1 MRKNL
6 LSIGEVAK
14 LKKVSVKA
22 LRYYESIGLF
32 SPVHVDPSSGYRYY
46 APSQL
51 FDLDVITTCSE
62 LDIPLKSLLD
72 YTDERGMLNMDTLLE
87 TGRDLARKRIRQA
100 EDSLMRIDTFLEEAS
115 LQDRYNAKSAP
126 YERTVGEWNVIAA
139 PWKERTFNV
148 RSYVELMTAL
158 YADANEKG
166 ACPLYFQGLSISA
179 PSSDEGTAK
188 PHAYAYIRI
197 ARTPEAPLNEGFTLM
212 TMSPRTCTGRRI
224 KANNLEGYM
233 TAFKETLEQAP
244 GYYLLT
250 EVWDKEVSKQ
260 SYVLEALKAKKPFLA

>member
-32 SPVHVDPSSGYRYY
+32 SPVDVDPSSGYRYY
-46 APSQL
+46 APGQL
-51 FDLDVITTCSE
+51 FDLDVIITCSE
-62 LDIPLKSLLD
+62 LDIPLKSLLN
-72 YTDERGMLNMDTLLE
+72 YTDERGMLNMDT
-87 TGRDLARKRIRQA
+87 
-100 EDSLMRIDTFLEEAS
+100 LMRIDTFLEEAS
-115 LQDRYNAKSAP
+115 LQDRYSAKSAP
-126 YERTVGEWNVIAA
+126 YERTVGEWSVIAA

-148 RSYVELMTAL
+148 RSYVELMAAL
-158 YADANEKG
+158 YVDANEKG

-179 PSSDEGTAK
+179 PSSGEDSVDS
-188 PHAYAYIRI
+188 HAYAYIRI
-197 ARTPEAPLNEGFTLM
+197 ARAPEAPLREGFTLM
-212 TMSPRTCTGRRI
+212 SISPRTCTGRRI
-224 KANNLEGYM
+224 KANSLEGCM
-233 TAFKETLEQAP
+233 TAFEETLEQAP

>member
-32 SPVHVDPSSGYRYY
+32 SPVDVDPSSGYRYY
-46 APSQL
+46 APGQL
-51 FDLDVITTCSE
+51 FDLDVIITCSE
-62 LDIPLKSLLD
+62 LDIPLKSLLN

-87 TGRDLARKRIRQA
+87 TGRDLAHKRIRQA

-115 LQDRYNAKSAP
+115 LQDRYSAKNAP
-126 YERTVGEWNVIAA
+126 YERTVGEWSVIAA
-139 PWKERTFNV
+139 PWKEHTFNV
-148 RSYVELMTAL
+148 RSYVELMAAL
-158 YADANEKG
+158 YVDANEKG

-179 PSSDEGTAK
+179 PSSGKDSAAS
-188 PHAYAYIRI
+188 HDYAYIRI
-197 ARTPEAPLNEGFTLM
+197 AREPEAPLHEGFTLM
-212 TMSPRTCTGRRI
+212 SISPRTCTGRRI
-224 KANNLEGYM
+224 KANSLEGCM